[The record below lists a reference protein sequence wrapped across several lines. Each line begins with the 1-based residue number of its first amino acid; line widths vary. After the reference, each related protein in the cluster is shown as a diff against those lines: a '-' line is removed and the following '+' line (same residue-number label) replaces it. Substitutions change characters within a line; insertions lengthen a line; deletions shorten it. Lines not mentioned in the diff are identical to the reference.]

1 MLFWYKKGEKIMRYS
16 FYVYYVD
23 KNFPTIEKFIFI
35 KAKNPKQAEQKFKDK
50 FPNFNFL
57 YVL

>member
-1 MLFWYKKGEKIMRYS
+1 MRYS